1 MADEDK
7 KPTEEQVKAH
17 NEAQEAKWQGDYKEE
32 DLNIP
37 YKREAAAEDTA
48 DKKDEKLVAEEKN
61 EEEPEQT
68 EEYSEPEPVLTVKDP
83 GEYQPADYSFE
94 VALKGGKSVK
104 INTPEE
110 ADKLAEDPENFETP
124 KQLLDFIN
132 KTQTMRNKLD
142 KDHEKWETEHT
153 TFAQQLEQETQRRG
167 NIEQFVSEFNYLIGK
182 GLLPPVAKEYRDA
195 DWTDPEVAKQSGV
208 KEQRAL
214 LDYFVKENKVRSVAK
229 IKPLTSMVDAFNA
242 WQQDEGRQKSEAKVK
257 ADAEAKKAAGEARK
271 AAGSRIAGVSSSQQ
285 GAYVPKGIAVGN
297 PHVFDRG
304 AAQWDD

>member
-1 MADEDK
+1 MADNDN

-32 DLNIP
+32 DLKIP
-37 YKREAAAEDTA
+37 YKPEAVTETDDKDYKVAKDDDAEDENQET
-48 DKKDEKLVAEEKN
+48 
-61 EEEPEQT
+61 T
-68 EEYSEPEPVLTVKDP
+68 EEYTEPEPVVTVNDP
-83 GEYQPADYSFE
+83 GEYKPADYSFD
-94 VALKGGKSVK
+94 VTLKGGKSVK
-104 INTPEE
+104 ISTPEE

-132 KTQTMRNKLD
+132 KTQTMRTKLD
-142 KDHEKWETEHT
+142 KDHDKWESEHT
-153 TFAQQLEQETQRRG
+153 TFEQQLEQETQRRS

-208 KEQRAL
+208 KEQKEL
-214 LDYFVKENKVRSVAK
+214 LDYFVKENKVRVANK
-229 IKPLTSMVDAFNA
+229 IKPLTSIVDAFNA
-242 WQQDEGRQKSEAKVK
+242 WQQDEGRQKVAAKVK
-257 ADAEAKKAAGEARK
+257 ADEAAKKAAGQARK
-271 AAGSRIAGVSSSQQ
+271 TAGARVAGVSASQQ
-285 GAYVPKGIAVGN
+285 GGYAPKGIAVGN